1 MTMCASCQRGSHA
14 HCHPVPDSEIEMRFT
29 PCTCL
34 HDHGKVQGDA
44 KVADLIR
51 QMAKA
56 HRQDQP
62 ALVAQAARKV
72 IALLDPPKGKL
83 VDASARFTQPA
94 PAKGTTDVA

>member
-1 MTMCASCQRGSHA
+1 MTMCGDCRRGAHA
-14 HCHPVPDSEIEMRFT
+14 HCAPVPDADVEMRFT

-51 QMAKA
+51 QMARA
-56 HRQDQP
+56 HRQDCP
-62 ALVAQAARKV
+62 ALVVEAAQKV
-72 IALLDPPKGKL
+72 LALLDPKRGRL

-94 PAKGTTDVA
+94 PAKGSTDVA